1 MAVKGAGRRVEV
13 SDTDRLELER
23 IVRAS
28 SSWVRMVE
36 RARIVLCAAEGR
48 TGKEIAREVG
58 CSLPTVVKWR
68 GRYASDGIGGLGDAP
83 RCGAPLTHGPETR
96 ALLIAL

>member
-13 SDTDRLELER
+13 GDEDRAELER

-28 SSWVRMVE
+28 SSEVRMVE
-36 RARIVLCAAEGR
+36 RARIVLCASEGMTGEQIAEQ
-48 TGKEIAREVG
+48 VG

-68 GRYASDGIGGLGDAP
+68 GRYASDGIEGCA
-83 RCGAPLTHGPETR
+83 TR
-96 ALLIAL
+96 RARERR